1 MSATTSSAAA
11 ATTSATESATGTGAP
26 RRPRIG
32 LSTYRDHVSW
42 GPWAHEAA
50 ALPTTYVDC
59 VAASGGL
66 PLLLAP
72 SGDAVLG
79 YQSYAGQ
86 EASLA
91 AEAVAVL
98 DGLVLTGGGDVDP
111 AHYDEPRHAEAGEP
125 QGPRD
130 TWELA
135 LLAAALD
142 RDIPVLAICRG
153 AQVMNVAYGGSL
165 IQHLPEQPGADDHR
179 GGSGLYRKMPVT
191 LDPAAL
197 PGTVLG
203 PSSTVS
209 CYHHQ
214 AIDRLGKG
222 LTVTG
227 RAADGTI
234 EAVVDEARAFAVG
247 VQWHPERDH
256 ELRLFAAL
264 VEAADRVGQSEKA
277 IAHQ

>member
-1 MSATTSSAAA
+1 MSRVS
-11 ATTSATESATGTGAP
+11 
-26 RRPRIG
+26 RPKIG
-32 LSTYRDHVSW
+32 ISTYRDPVSW

-59 VAASGGL
+59 VAEAGGL
-66 PLLLAP
+66 PLLLP
-72 SGDAVLG
+72 PTGSDLDERAVDTVGL
-79 YQSYAGQ
+79 
-86 EASLA
+86 
-91 AEAVAVL
+91 L
-98 DGLVLTGGGDVDP
+98 DGLVISGGPDVDP
-111 AHYDEPRHAEAGEP
+111 ALYGESAHDETGEP
-125 QGPRD
+125 QTGRD
-130 TWELA
+130 AWELA

-153 AQVMNVAYGGSL
+153 AQLFNVAYGGTL
-165 IQHLPEQPGADDHR
+165 IQHLPEQPGAEDHR
-179 GGSGLYRKMPVT
+179 GGSGVYRKMPVE
-191 LDPAAL
+191 LDPETL

-214 AIDRLGKG
+214 AIDKLGDG

-234 EAVVDEARAFAVG
+234 EAVVADGHAFAVG

-256 ELRLFAAL
+256 ELRLFTAL
-264 VEAADRVGQSEKA
+264 VEESSKS
-277 IAHQ
+277 

>member
-1 MSATTSSAAA
+1 LSTTASAAA
-11 ATTSATESATGTGAP
+11 ASAPRITTT

-66 PLLLAP
+66 PLLLPP

-98 DGLVLTGGGDVDP
+98 DGLVISGGADVDP
-111 AHYDEPRHAEAGEP
+111 ALYDEPRHAESGEP
-125 QGPRD
+125 QVLRD
-130 TWELA
+130 KWELA

-153 AQVMNVAYGGSL
+153 AQLLNVAYGGSL
-165 IQHLPEQPGADDHR
+165 IQHLPEQEGAEDHR
-179 GGSGLYRKMPVT
+179 GGSGVYRKMPVT

-214 AIDRLGKG
+214 AIARLGKG

-234 EAVVDEARAFAVG
+234 EAVLDESRAFAVG

-256 ELRLFAAL
+256 ELRLFTAL
-264 VEAADRVGQSEKA
+264 VEAADRVGQSEKVSA
-277 IAHQ
+277 QP

>member
-1 MSATTSSAAA
+1 MST
-11 ATTSATESATGTGAP
+11 TGTTGP
-26 RRPRIG
+26 TRRPRIG

-66 PLLLAP
+66 PLLLPP

-79 YQSYAGQ
+79 YQAYAGQ

-91 AEAVAVL
+91 VEAVAVL
-98 DGLVLTGGGDVDP
+98 DGLVLSGGADVDP
-111 AHYDEPRHAEAGEP
+111 ARYDEPAHAETGEP
-125 QGPRD
+125 QVQRD

-135 LLAAALD
+135 LLAAALE

-153 AQVMNVAYGGSL
+153 AQLLNVAHGGTL
-165 IQHLPEQPGADDHR
+165 IQHLPELPGAEDHR
-179 GGSGLYRKMPVT
+179 GGAGVYRKMPVT
-191 LDPAAL
+191 LDPEAL
-197 PGTVLG
+197 PGSVLG
-203 PSSTVS
+203 PSGEVS

-214 AIDRLGKG
+214 AIGKLGDG

-234 EAVVDEARAFAVG
+234 EAVTVDGRAFAVG
-247 VQWHPERDH
+247 VQWHPERDR
-256 ELRLFAAL
+256 ELRLFTAL
-264 VEAADRVGQSEKA
+264 VRNCG
-277 IAHQ
+277 IHG